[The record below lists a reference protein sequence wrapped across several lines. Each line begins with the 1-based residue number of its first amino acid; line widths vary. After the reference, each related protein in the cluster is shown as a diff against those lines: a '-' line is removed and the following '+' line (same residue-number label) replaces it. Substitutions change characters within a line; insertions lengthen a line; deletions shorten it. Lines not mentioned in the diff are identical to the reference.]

1 MLKIISKQGALKAFY
16 YLMSVDGVT
25 SFEEDRFQEIGEELL
40 GSEFETC
47 KDELVSFCEGHLD
60 SISVDDERYDV
71 IQEGIDLVLNDT
83 VTDVNDGVVP
93 RLLVWNML
101 SLAHCDDD
109 YSENENRLIA
119 HVARVLSID
128 KSVFVE
134 MKQLISTADSVR
146 KEQEQLELSD
156 RPYSEIR
163 PLVDEVEKR
172 KNTIVEAAKALIED
186 DLLFAE
192 LPSTQSVEKKENVIL
207 NVGKKFG
214 ESMAAG
220 GKKVGES
227 VAPVAKDLGAKAV
240 TGAAGIKDGAGKLFS
255 KMKDATKKTSVVLPS
270 KYEKIQK
277 KLPSDMGLPKDAVA
291 YGMANENTNAL
302 LICFQVSEESS
313 MDFDDPEGIINSLHE
328 DMDEHAG
335 IIEVKSGVTKNGG
348 KYIYHIMKHAT
359 SPENELPIG
368 NTYTINLNIQIGNTI
383 QFVNGSFEECGTTG
397 LRDSMVFA
405 ILRNE
410 NLVKE
415 DFEGWSADPYDKEYQ
430 KGFLMNLSED
440 AKFDEMFSSHPLSE
454 VRRLAGFIIGT
465 N

>member
-1 MLKIISKQGALKAFY
+1 MLRIISKQGALKAFY
-16 YLMSVDGVT
+16 YLMSVDDVT

-40 GSEFETC
+40 GAEFEVC
-47 KDELVSFCEGHLD
+47 RDELVSYCKAHLD

-71 IQEGIDLVLNDT
+71 IQEEIDLVLNDT

-109 YSENENRLIA
+109 YSENENRLIS

-156 RPYSEIR
+156 RPYSEVRLLI
-163 PLVDEVEKR
+163 DEIEKR
-172 KNTIVEAAKALIED
+172 KNTIVDAAKALIED
-186 DLLFAE
+186 DLLFEVFPVVKNA
-192 LPSTQSVEKKENVIL
+192 EKKENVIL
-207 NVGKKFG
+207 NAGKKIG
-214 ESMAAG
+214 ESMA
-220 GKKVGES
+220 
-227 VAPVAKDLGAKAV
+227 
-240 TGAAGIKDGAGKLFS
+240 TGAVGIKDGAGKLFS
-255 KMKDATKKTSVVLPS
+255 KMKDATKKTSVGIPS

-277 KLPSDMGLPKDAVA
+277 KLPSDMELPKDAVA
-291 YGMANENTNAL
+291 YEMTNENTNAL
-302 LICFQVSEESS
+302 LICFQVSEEVS

-328 DMDEHAG
+328 NMDEHAG
-335 IIEVKSGVTKNGG
+335 IIEVKSGVAKNGG
-348 KYIYHIMKHAT
+348 KYVYHIMKHAT
-359 SPENELPIG
+359 SPENGLPMG

-397 LRDSMVFA
+397 MRDNAVYV
-405 ILRNE
+405 ILRNK
-410 NLVKE
+410 NIVKE
-415 DFEGWSADPYDKEYQ
+415 DFESWSADPYDKEYQ

-440 AKFDEMFSSHPLSE
+440 AKFDKMFPSHPLSE